1 LHKSKK
7 RHANDSESDSDSDY
21 RSLRH
26 GSESTG
32 QLYMCKK
39 RKLNIS
45 VNDYT
50 YPSSSK
56 ANQQNIIELNHNFNS
71 EIMQENISKKSCNKR
86 CHL

>member
-50 YPSSSK
+50 YPSPSK
-56 ANQQNIIELNHNFNS
+56 AIQQNKFELNNKFK
-71 EIMQENISKKSCNKR
+71 QENI
-86 CHL
+86 